1 MSRSHAFVTPD
12 VQKDVSSLMNGHREH
27 FTYQTPRRIEVI
39 CGPMFSGKSEELI
52 RRLKRAQYAKLTVS
66 VYKPAID
73 RRTTNYI
80 YSRTGYRMEAR
91 VVESSSELLDDF
103 LAHPA
108 EVVAIDEGQFFD
120 DGLPFVVQQ
129 LVRHAWV
136 LVAGLDMDF
145 RGEPFGPMPQIL
157 AIADMVTKLAGVC
170 MRCHSRDAIFTQ
182 RLIDGK
188 PAPRNSPQILV
199 GDRETYECRCRY
211 CHEIN

>member
-1 MSRSHAFVTPD
+1 
-12 VQKDVSSLMNGHREH
+12 
-27 FTYQTPRRIEVI
+27 
-39 CGPMFSGKSEELI
+39 
-52 RRLKRAQYAKLTVS
+52 
-66 VYKPAID
+66 
-73 RRTTNYI
+73 
-80 YSRTGYRMEAR
+80 
-91 VVESSSELLDDF
+91 VESSSELLDDF